1 MSLLKQVEDK
11 NANLAWSPVPDQ
23 GNLVALGTRD
33 GGGGG
38 FDDYGGE
45 LEIHKLDFGVGD
57 TRTKVMGTVR
67 TNGRFTALAW
77 SALYNKR
84 AEFPLGVVAG
94 GLADG
99 TVAIWDPAKLVANH
113 PQPRIAAVQRH
124 TGPVNGL
131 HFNPSATS
139 SHLLASGGAD
149 NEVFVYALDRPDTPN
164 VFIPAPAPNTAKHT
178 AEVCKVAWNPQ
189 VPHILA
195 SCSGNGST
203 IVWDLRQK
211 KPYCELRDPARGPVA
226 DIAWNPDEGLH
237 MVTASGDDNNPVIRL
252 WDLRSSTTHPLATLK
267 GHDQGLLSVSWCPF
281 DSSFLLS
288 TGRDNRTLLWDLHHA
303 TPIYELPSSIP
314 EADATGYG
322 GYGASQQR
330 RYNAT
335 WSPLLP
341 AVVGT
346 SSFNR
351 TVEFYSLTGVR
362 STTGRAP
369 KWLRRPVAASFGWG
383 GQLVHVDNDAAAK
396 AAKPAGAPGAPRGAA
411 GGRKPVV
418 HLRGLVEDTELV
430 AASKEFKEIVL
441 SQDYRS
447 FCAAKASAAKTGE
460 ERQVWAVLQ
469 TIVDKESKSQLNRT
483 LGYDEASVAAAAA
496 AAAAALRNKAA
507 TPSPAAAPAA
517 AASTSHSRSSS
528 AASGGLGASE
538 GWGDLGDD
546 MDGFSARAPWAGV
559 EAVTG
564 ALAGLKVGGKATP
577 YPEAEAHVKRALLA
591 GGLEAAVQA
600 CLEHDLVAEA
610 LLLASAPDADPGV
623 WARTKDAYVNR
634 QAGQRP
640 LLRIIDA
647 VLKSDMSEL
656 VESSDLSQWQETLAL
671 LNTYTTGETFA
682 GLTELLGT
690 RLETE
695 RGDRASA
702 TLCYL
707 CSLNVGKAVRYW
719 VDTLQEAK
727 QRLGRTDTLALH
739 HFVEKVTICLSAT
752 QQQGQAPVLPE
763 DVAVLFTEYA
773 EILAAQGEL
782 DMAYTFV
789 KNIPDPS
796 TAVLK
801 DRLFRASTTLQ
812 VSEPE
817 PARPFDIKHIG
828 MTPASPTRTAVT
840 ATVPAIQPHHQEQ
853 HVAAAASAYGQ
864 QQKPTLGG
872 GASGA
877 GAAAASPH
885 ALPPHWVAV
894 TDPSTGQVYYYN
906 ESTRETSWEKPVVAA
921 APIHVPA
928 PVPAAQA
935 PYGGMPPQQQ
945 QQQQHVQQP
954 AHHPAT
960 LTGAKPLDY
969 YADSFT
975 SSHGNAA
982 LMQKY
987 GNVGSMQQQPHM
999 PQQQQHLQQQQHSSM
1014 MPPQQ
1019 QQMGMGQQQP
1029 MAGGMGMNMGM
1040 GQPTVF
1046 QPNKVPQHP
1055 TPAPVAAPTK
1065 PPSPVMPVAPAEPP
1079 AEALPILA
1087 NLTNLVA
1094 ALAASPALSAGDKRQ
1109 LNDVTKGI
1117 AALSNKLGLGEVGPD
1132 VLARVGQFADCCFNR
1147 DFASATAIQSE
1158 FTLSIWDTQKEWI
1171 KPLKLLIMLGK
1182 KGF

>member
-84 AEFPLGVVAG
+84 ADFTLGVVAG

-178 AEVCKVAWNPQ
+178 AEVSKVAWNPQ

-314 EADATGYG
+314 EAGSTGYG

-335 WSPLLP
+335 WSPILP

-369 KWLRRPVAASFGWG
+369 KWLRRPVTASFGWG
-383 GQLVHVDNDAAAK
+383 GQLVHIDNGAAAK
-396 AAKPAGAPGAPRGAA
+396 AAKPAGALGAPRGGP
-411 GGRKPVV
+411 GGKKPMV

-430 AASKEFKEIVL
+430 AASKEFKEVVL

-447 FCAAKASAAKTGE
+447 FCAARASAAETGE

-469 TIVDKESKSQLNRT
+469 NIVDKESKSQLNRT

-496 AAAAALRNKAA
+496 AAATAALRSKAT
-507 TPSPAAAPAA
+507 TPSPAAAAA
-517 AASTSHSRSSS
+517 PPIASTSHSRSSS
-528 AASGGLGASE
+528 TASGGLGAAE
-538 GWGDLGDD
+538 GWGDLGDEV
-546 MDGFSARAPWAGV
+546 DGFSAPAPGPGV
-559 EAVTG
+559 ESVTG
-564 ALAGLKVGGKATP
+564 ALAGLRMAGKATP

-591 GGLEAAVQA
+591 GGLETAVQA
-600 CLEHDLVAEA
+600 
-610 LLLASAPDADPGV
+610 
-623 WARTKDAYVNR
+623 W
-634 QAGQRP
+634 
-640 LLRIIDA
+640 
-647 VLKSDMSEL
+647 
-656 VESSDLSQWQETLAL
+656 
-671 LNTYTTGETFA
+671 
-682 GLTELLGT
+682 
-690 RLETE
+690 
-695 RGDRASA
+695 
-702 TLCYL
+702 
-707 CSLNVGKAVRYW
+707 KAVRYW

-739 HFVEKVTICLSAT
+739 HFVEKVTICLSAME
-752 QQQGQAPVLPE
+752 QQGQASVLPE

-796 TAVLK
+796 TALLK

-812 VSEPE
+812 TSEPE

-828 MTPASPTRTAVT
+828 MTPTSPTRTAVT
-840 ATVPAIQPHHQEQ
+840 ANVPVAQHHQE
-853 HVAAAASAYGQ
+853 HVVTAAPSAYG
-864 QQKPTLGG
+864 QQKPTLGA

-928 PVPAAQA
+928 SVPAAQA
-935 PYGGMPPQQQ
+935 SYGGMPPPQQQ
-945 QQQQHVQQP
+945 QSQMQQP

-960 LTGAKPLDY
+960 AGAKPLDY

-987 GNVGSMQQQPHM
+987 GNVGSMAQQSHM
-999 PQQQQHLQQQQHSSM
+999 PQQQQ
-1014 MPPQQ
+1014 
-1019 QQMGMGQQQP
+1019 QMGMEQQQP
-1029 MAGGMGMNMGM
+1029 PMVGGMGMNMGM

-1046 QPNKVPQHP
+1046 QPNKVPQNPIP
-1055 TPAPVAAPTK
+1055 TPVAAPTK
-1065 PPSPVMPVAPAEPP
+1065 PPSPIMPAAPAEPP
-1079 AEALPILA
+1079 AEALPILV
-1087 NLTNLVA
+1087 NLSNLVA

-1117 AALSNKLGLGEVGPD
+1117 TALSNKLGLGEVGPD
-1132 VLARVGQFADCCFNR
+1132 VLVRVGQFADCCFNR

-1171 KPLKLLIMLGK
+1171 RPLKLLIMLGK
-1182 KGF
+1182 KGL

>member
-45 LEIHKLDFGVGD
+45 LEIHKLDFGIGD

-77 SALYNKR
+77 SALNNKR
-84 AEFPLGVVAG
+84 ADFALGVVAG

-178 AEVCKVAWNPQ
+178 AEVSKVAWNPQ

-195 SCSGNGST
+195 SCSGNGSS

-303 TPIYELPSSIP
+303 SPIYELPSSIP
-314 EADATGYG
+314 EAGSTGYG

-335 WSPLLP
+335 WSPILP

-383 GQLVHVDNDAAAK
+383 GQLVHVDNGAAAK
-396 AAKPAGAPGAPRGAA
+396 TAKPAGAPGAPRGGP
-411 GGRKPVV
+411 GGKKPMV

-441 SQDYRS
+441 SQDYPS
-447 FCAAKASAAKTGE
+447 FCAARASAAKTGE

-469 TIVDKESKSQLNRT
+469 TIVDKESKSQLNHT
-483 LGYDEASVAAAAA
+483 LGYDGASIAAAAA
-496 AAAAALRNKAA
+496 AATAALRSKAK
-507 TPSPAAAPAA
+507 TPSPAGAAPPI
-517 AASTSHSRSSS
+517 ASTSHSRSSS
-528 AASGGLGASE
+528 TASGGLGAAE
-538 GWGDLGDD
+538 GWGDLGDEV
-546 MDGFSARAPWAGV
+546 DGFSAPASGPGV
-559 EAVTG
+559 ETVTG
-564 ALAGLKVGGKATP
+564 TLAGLRMAGKATP

-623 WARTKDAYVNR
+623 WARTKDAYVSR
-634 QAGQRP
+634 HAGQRP

-656 VESSDLSQWQETLAL
+656 VGSSDLIQWQETLAL

-695 RGDRASA
+695 RRDRASA

-707 CSLNVGKAVRYW
+707 CSLNIGKAVRFW

-739 HFVEKVTICLSAT
+739 HFVEKVTICLSAAE
-752 QQQGQAPVLPE
+752 QQGQAPVLPA

-796 TAVLK
+796 TALLK
-801 DRLFRASTTLQ
+801 DRLFRASITLQ
-812 VSEPE
+812 ANEPE
-817 PARPFDIKHIG
+817 PAGPFDIKHIG
-828 MTPASPTRTAVT
+828 MTPASPTRTAVP
-840 ATVPAIQPHHQEQ
+840 ATVPVGQHQE
-853 HVAAAASAYGQ
+853 HVVTAAPSAYGQ
-864 QQKPTLGG
+864 QKPSLGA

-894 TDPSTGQVYYYN
+894 TDPSSGQVYFYN

-928 PVPAAQA
+928 AVPAAQA
-935 PYGGMPPQQQ
+935 SYGGMPPTQQQ
-945 QQQQHVQQP
+945 QSQMQQP

-960 LTGAKPLDY
+960 LSGTKPLDY

-987 GNVGSMQQQPHM
+987 GNVGSMPQQPHI
-999 PQQQQHLQQQQHSSM
+999 PQQQQQQQF
-1014 MPPQQ
+1014 
-1019 QQMGMGQQQP
+1019 GMEQQQP
-1029 MAGGMGMNMGM
+1029 SMVGGIGMNMGM

-1046 QPNKVPQHP
+1046 QPNKVPQNPNP
-1055 TPAPVAAPTK
+1055 TPVAAPTK
-1065 PPSPVMPVAPAEPP
+1065 PPSPVMPAAPAEPP

-1087 NLTNLVA
+1087 NLNNLVS
-1094 ALAASPALSAGDKRQ
+1094 ALAASSALSAGDKRQ

-1132 VLARVGQFADCCFNR
+1132 VLVRVGQFADCCFNR

>member
-11 NANLAWSPVPDQ
+11 NANLAWSPLPDQ

-57 TRTKVMGTVR
+57 TRTTVMGTVR

-77 SALYNKR
+77 SALHNKR
-84 AEFPLGVVAG
+84 ADFPMGVVAG

-131 HFNPSATS
+131 HFNPSQSS

-164 VFIPAPAPNTAKHT
+164 VFVPAPAPNTAKHT
-178 AEVCKVAWNPQ
+178 AEVAKVAWNPQ

-195 SCSGNGST
+195 TCSGNGST

-288 TGRDNRTLLWDLHHA
+288 TGRDNRTLLWDLHNV

-314 EADATGYG
+314 ETDPSAGYG

-362 STTGRAP
+362 STSGRAP
-369 KWLRRPVAASFGWG
+369 KWLRRPVSASFGWG
-383 GQLVHVDNDAAAK
+383 GKLVHVDNDASAK
-396 AAKPAGAPGAPRGAA
+396 AAGRPAAPGQRPGAA
-411 GGRKPVV
+411 GKRPVV
-418 HLRGLVEDTELV
+418 HLKNLVEDHELV
-430 AASKEFKEIVL
+430 AASKEFQEAAL

-469 TIVDKESKSQLNRT
+469 TIVDKESKSQLNHT
-483 LGYDEASVAAAAA
+483 LGYDEASLSQAMQS
-496 AAAAALRNKAA
+496 KAA
-507 TPSPAAAPAA
+507 GMRPGSAGSSGHVRA
-517 AASTSHSRSSS
+517 SSS
-528 AASGGLGASE
+528 ASASSVTSAAGAAE
-538 GWGDLGDD
+538 GWGDDD
-546 MDGFSARAPWAGV
+546 VDGFGGASAGV
-559 EAVTG
+559 GELTSGLSALRTG
-564 ALAGLKVGGKATP
+564 PSAQQ
-577 YPEAEAHVKRALLA
+577 YSEAETQVKRALLV
-591 GGLEAAVQA
+591 GGLEAAVKV
-600 CLEHDLVAEA
+600 CLDHDLVAEA
-610 LLLASAPDADPGV
+610 LLIASAPDAEAGV
-623 WARTKDAYVNR
+623 WARTKDAYVSR
-634 QAGQRP
+634 HASQRP

-647 VLKSDMSEL
+647 ILKTDMSEL
-656 VESSDLSQWQETLAL
+656 VSQSDLSLWQETLAL
-671 LNTYTTGETFA
+671 LNTYSKGEAFA
-682 GLTELLGT
+682 SLTELLGT
-690 RLETE
+690 RLESE

-707 CSLNVGKAVRYW
+707 CSLNVDKAVRYW
-719 VDTLQEAK
+719 VDSLQEAK

-739 HFVEKVTICLSAT
+739 HFVEKVTIIMSAT
-752 QQQGQAPVLPE
+752 QQQGQPAPALPE
-763 DVAVLFTEYA
+763 DVGMLFAEYA

-782 DMAYTFV
+782 EMAYTYI
-789 KNIPDPS
+789 KNVSAP
-796 TAVLK
+796 AAALLK
-801 DRLFRASTTLQ
+801 DRLFRASSTLK
-812 VSEPE
+812 STEAE
-817 PARPFDIKHIG
+817 PARPFDIKHVG
-828 MTPASPTRTAVT
+828 FTPSSPTRTAIA
-840 ATVPAIQPHHQEQ
+840 ATVPVAQPQQ
-853 HVAAAASAYGQ
+853 PQQAAAAAYGQ
-864 QQKPTLGG
+864 QPPQKAGLMPTSTV
-872 GASGA
+872 SGA
-877 GAAAASPH
+877 GTAASSPD
-885 ALPPHWVAV
+885 ALPPSWVAV
-894 TDPSTGQVYYYN
+894 SDPGSGRVYYAN
-906 ESTRETSWEKPVVAA
+906 EVTRETSWEKPVAAPAPAPAPAPMPTVAA
-921 APIHVPA
+921 
-928 PVPAAQA
+928 
-935 PYGGMPPQQQ
+935 PYQPQQQ
-945 QQQQHVQQP
+945 VQQP
-954 AHHPAT
+954 AMMGGAAPAPQQHHPQAS

-969 YADSFT
+969 YSDSFT

-987 GNVGSMQQQPHM
+987 GNAGGY
-999 PQQQQHLQQQQHSSM
+999 PQQQQ
-1014 MPPQQ
+1014 QQ
-1019 QQMGMGQQQP
+1019 QQMPIQHMPMQQ
-1029 MAGGMGMNMGM
+1029 AA
-1040 GQPTVF
+1040 QPTVF
-1046 QPNKVPQHP
+1046 QPNKVPLMP
-1055 TPAPVAAPTK
+1055 TPAPAPGPAK
-1065 PPSPVMPVAPAEPP
+1065 PPSPVAPPTPAEPP

-1094 ALAASPALSAGDKRQ
+1094 MMAASPALTAGDKRQ
-1109 LNDVTKGI
+1109 LNDVTKGV

-1132 VLARVGQFADCCFNR
+1132 VLARVGQFADCVGAR
-1147 DFASATAIQSE
+1147 DFATAGAIQSE

-1171 KPLKLLIMLGK
+1171 KPLKVLIMLGK